1 MRYPGVV
8 LIMICLIA
16 GGPLHAVAAQEHK
29 DATTASQTSAGK
41 AAASAKKGSGQSQKP
56 ATTFK
61 PSERIRADSAVSFPV
76 DI

>member
-16 GGPLHAVAAQEHK
+16 GGPLHAVAAQDK
-29 DATTASQTSAGK
+29 DAATASQTSTDKAG
-41 AAASAKKGSGQSQKP
+41 ASDKKGSGQSQKP